1 MKNSVK
7 EVVKTVKVV
16 KVELNKVDR
25 RTFNPGRPKSEA
37 AQQQDEFVY
46 NLTGGQVFTVK
57 GLSGEFNLNISE
69 DSLLRRNGVIVGTL
83 HKEYPT
89 KLKFNTKTLIGNRV
103 DYVIKFKDVKL
114 KELVVK

>member
-46 NLTGGQVFTVK
+46 NLTNGKPFTVN
-57 GLSGEFNLNISE
+57 GLKGEFELNNGSLFN
-69 DSLLRRNGVIVGTL
+69 DNKVVGSLLNT
-83 HKEYPT
+83 YPS
-89 KLKFNTKTLIGNRV
+89 KLKFITTTLIGNTV
-103 DYVIKFKDVKL
+103 DYVIKFKDIDL
-114 KELVVK
+114 K

>member
-7 EVVKTVKVV
+7 EVVKTVKEV

-46 NLTGGQVFTVK
+46 NLTNGTPFTVN
-57 GLSGEFNLNISE
+57 GLEGEFELNNGSLYN
-69 DSLLRRNGVIVGTL
+69 DNKVVGSLLNT
-83 HKEYPT
+83 YPS
-89 KLKFNTKTLIGNRV
+89 KLKFITTTLIGNTV
-103 DYVIKFKDVKL
+103 DYVIKYKDIVL
-114 KELVVK
+114 K